1 MEKVPGKDVIRLNMQ
16 RKAVP
21 KEQADRTNH
30 SNARNMTDCNNYKE
44 FGLLS
49 IGINFLTS
57 IRK

>member
-44 FGLLS
+44 FGLLR
-49 IGINFLTS
+49 IGINFFN
-57 IRK
+57 